1 MAVVQEID
9 RMEALLKA
17 QEIAELILA
26 SEEMKSYLKSKEDL
40 RNDERAQEQIRQ
52 FQRLKE
58 KYEETQRFGK
68 YHPDYETISEQVRQ
82 ARSEL
87 HRLPTVKAFKKA
99 ESALEEL
106 LYQVCRITAD
116 GVSPTIKVPS
126 DNPLLNLGGGCGAAG
141 GCGSGGACGCA
152 N

>member
-1 MAVVQEID
+1 MAMIAQEID

-26 SEEMKSYLKSKEDL
+26 SEEMKSYIKTKEDL
-40 RNDERAQEQIRQ
+40 RRDERAQEQIRQ
-52 FQRLKE
+52 FQKLKE
-58 KYEETQRFGK
+58 SYEETQRFGA
-68 YHPDYETISEQVRQ
+68 YHPDYKRINEQVRQ
-82 ARSEL
+82 MKSEIQSI
-87 HRLPTVKAFKKA
+87 PTVKAFKKA

-126 DNPLLNLGGGCGAAG
+126 DNPLYNLGGGCGAG
-141 GCGSGGACGCA
+141 GCGSGGPCGCS